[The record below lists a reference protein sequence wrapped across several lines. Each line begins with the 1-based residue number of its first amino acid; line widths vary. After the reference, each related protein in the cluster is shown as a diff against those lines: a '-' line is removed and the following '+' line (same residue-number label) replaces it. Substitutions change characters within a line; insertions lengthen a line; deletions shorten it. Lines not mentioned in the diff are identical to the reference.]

1 MLRLCSYAC
10 AYVALYVAGFTVFLC
25 FAFCLSLSLYAYVYA
40 ARVNQALSVTDTVFL
55 FIILCNIGVSIY
67 SLYCVYNIGVSF

>member
-1 MLRLCSYAC
+1 MRKQRMIYPLGLVNTKQREFFFVSS
-10 AYVALYVAGFTVFLC
+10 F
-25 FAFCLSLSLYAYVYA
+25 VYA